1 MIFASLGIAQVNLA
15 LLSLIAKII
24 RFAYDFYFARNLTLF
39 YDHFAVAAIEFET
52 EAVGAV
58 LDV

>member
-1 MIFASLGIAQVNLA
+1 MIFASLGIAQVNLT

-24 RFAYDFYFARNLTLF
+24 RFAFDLPLF

-52 EAVGAV
+52 EAVGTV
-58 LDV
+58 LDI

>member
-1 MIFASLGIAQVNLA
+1 MLMI
-15 LLSLIAKII
+15 
-24 RFAYDFYFARNLTLF
+24 FYFARNLTLF

>member
-24 RFAYDFYFARNLTLF
+24 RFAFVLTLF